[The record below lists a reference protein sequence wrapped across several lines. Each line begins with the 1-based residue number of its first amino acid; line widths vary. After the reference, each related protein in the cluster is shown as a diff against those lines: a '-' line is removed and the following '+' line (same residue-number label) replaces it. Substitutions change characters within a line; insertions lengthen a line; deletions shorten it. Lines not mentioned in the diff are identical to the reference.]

1 MGFSVCYFFRSCRD
15 CRRALQYDNKF
26 GVIKTGISGLLLS
39 GKEKDMSGRVLIIPI
54 WLFAIVLLTLSA
66 YSTELLATDEYV
78 PGIQELYRLERLG
91 IFKESIKVAS
101 ISSYDRTGGN
111 NDGFGGQYSFV
122 RKEKDG
128 LVLAD
133 LQGPGVVYRIWTP
146 TPTDDTVE
154 FYFDGESE
162 PSIRVKFRELFMGKH
177 PVFVRPLVG
186 YGAGGFYSYV
196 PLTYKKSCK
205 VFIRAE
211 RLQFYQINY
220 ATYPEGTAIVSFP
233 NQPAE
238 EYRTHLEKARGLFDS
253 CGGDISSYAVPPG
266 GWIERFS
273 TKVRLKPSES
283 VRIFEINRPGR
294 IVGIRISPA
303 DALVDKDRG
312 VILRAYW
319 DGDEKPAILSPF
331 GDFFGYAWGEPATKS
346 LLVGTANRVSYCY
359 FPMPFDK
366 SARIELLSEQRLG
379 KETELEA
386 EVLFV
391 PVARRENEGRFYAI
405 WRREN
410 PTIKGKP
417 FTFIETGGR
426 GHLVGFIQQSQGFES
441 ANTYFFEGD
450 DQTTIDGE
458 LVVHGTGSED
468 MYNGGWYDVA
478 GRWDS
483 KRSFPLSGCLGY
495 KKHLGRTGG
504 YRFLLGDAYA
514 YRKSILQTIEH
525 APTGNELLNDYCAVT
540 YLYSQDR
547 PTCEFT
553 LPTAAERRVIDLK
566 RIIFATWWN
575 IPISAF
581 SYRSGTLTKN
591 SEKLDGKD
599 VRFLSLR
606 AEGGDTFGHHFI
618 CFVCELPAAGKYRIS
633 LDAVK
638 GPSQGKVQMFMD
650 EAPVGPEVDLYAPQR
665 QPAPG
670 QYVGTLNLA
679 EGPNKL
685 LFKLV
690 GKNAASQDLR
700 LDLTNIV
707 CERID

>member
-1 MGFSVCYFFRSCRD
+1 MP
-15 CRRALQYDNKF
+15 
-26 GVIKTGISGLLLS
+26 LLD
-39 GKEKDMSGRVLIIPI
+39 KEKEMNGHVLFSPI
-54 WLFAIVLLTLSA
+54 RLFAIVLFSLSI
-66 YSTELLATDEYV
+66 YSTELSAAGDLD
-78 PGIQELYRLERLG
+78 PGIQELYRLDRLG
-91 IFKESIKVAS
+91 VFKESIKVAS
-101 ISSYDRTGGN
+101 VSSYDRTGGN

-133 LQGPGVVYRIWTP
+133 LQGPGVIYRIWTP
-146 TPTDDTVE
+146 TPTDDMLE

-162 PSIRVKFRELFMGKH
+162 PGIRVKFRELFMGKH

-196 PLTYKKSCK
+196 PLTYEKSCK

-211 RLQFYQINY
+211 RLQFYQINF

-233 NQPAE
+233 NQTAD
-238 EYRTHLEKARGLFDS
+238 EYKSHLEKARGLFYSYGSDV
-253 CGGDISSYAVPPG
+253 SSYVVPPG
-266 GWIERFS
+266 GSIERFS
-273 TKVRLKPSES
+273 TKVRLKPSEA
-283 VRIFEINRPGR
+283 VRIFETNRPGR
-294 IVGIRISPA
+294 IVGIRISPPE
-303 DALVDKDRG
+303 ALVDKERG

-319 DGDEKPAILSPF
+319 DGDEEPAILSPV
-331 GDFFGYAWGEPATKS
+331 GDFFGYAWGESATKS

-366 SARIELLSEQRLG
+366 SARIELLSEQRSG
-379 KETELEA
+379 RETELEA

-410 PTIKGKP
+410 PTTRGKP

-426 GHLVGFIQQSQGFES
+426 GHLVGFIQQSQGFVS
-441 ANTYFFEGD
+441 GNTYFFEGD

-458 LVVHGTGSED
+458 LVIHGTGSED
-468 MYNGGWYDVA
+468 MYNGGWYDVT
-478 GRWDS
+478 GRWDT

-504 YRFLLGDAYA
+504 YRFLLGDVYS

-525 APTGNELLNDYCAVT
+525 APMGNELLNDYCAVT
-540 YLYSQDR
+540 FLYSRDR

-553 LPTAAERRVIDLK
+553 LPPAAERKVIDLK

-581 SYRSGTLTKN
+581 SYRNGTLTKN

-599 VRFLSLR
+599 IRFLSLR

-618 CFVCELPAAGKYRIS
+618 CFVCELPADGKYKVS

-638 GPSQGKVQMFMD
+638 GPSQGRIQMFMD
-650 EAPVGPEVDLYAPQR
+650 EAPVGPEVDLYAAQR
-665 QPAPG
+665 QPAPD
-670 QYVGTLNLA
+670 QYIGTLNLA

-690 GKNAASQDLR
+690 GKNAESQGLR

>member
-1 MGFSVCYFFRSCRD
+1 MGFPEDYLFRSCVNYGI
-15 CRRALQYDNKF
+15 ALQYDNKF
-26 GVIKTGISGLLLS
+26 SIIKTGISELSPS
-39 GKEKDMSGRVLIIPI
+39 GKEKEMKGHVLFGSIRFCTVA
-54 WLFAIVLLTLSA
+54 LFCLFV
-66 YSTELLATDEYV
+66 YSTDLSSADEFA
-78 PGIQELYRLERLG
+78 PGIQELYRLDRLG
-91 IFKESIKVAS
+91 VFKESTKVAS

-133 LQGPGVVYRIWTP
+133 LHGPGVIYRIWTP
-146 TPTDDTVE
+146 TPTDDMLE
-154 FYFDGESE
+154 FYFDGEKE
-162 PSIRVKFRELFMGKH
+162 PSIQVKFRELFMGKH

-196 PLTYKKSCK
+196 PLTYEKSCK

-211 RLQFYQINY
+211 RLQFYQINF

-233 NQPAE
+233 NQPAD
-238 EYRTHLEKARGLFDS
+238 EYSSHLEKARRVFGS
-253 CGGDISSYAVPPG
+253 YGSDISSYVVPPG
-266 GWIERFS
+266 ESIERFS
-273 TKVRLKPSES
+273 TKVRLKPSEAA
-283 VRIFEINRPGR
+283 RIFETNRPGR
-294 IVGIRISPA
+294 IVGIRISPPE
-303 DALVDKDRG
+303 ALADKDRS

-319 DGDEKPAILSPF
+319 DGDKEPAILSPA

-346 LLVGTANRVSYCY
+346 LPVGTADGVSYCY

-366 SARIELLSEQRLG
+366 SARIELLSQQRSG

-386 EVLFV
+386 EVIFV
-391 PVARRENEGRFYAI
+391 SVVRRENEGKFYAI
-405 WRREN
+405 WQREN
-410 PTIKGKP
+410 PTVKGKP
-417 FTFIETGGR
+417 FKFIETRGR

-441 ANTYFFEGD
+441 GNTYYFEGD

-458 LVVHGTGSED
+458 LVIHGTGSED
-468 MYNGGWYDVA
+468 FYNGGWYDVA
-478 GRWDS
+478 GRWDA
-483 KRSFPLSGCLGY
+483 KRSFPLSGCIGY

-504 YRFLLGDAYA
+504 YRFLLGDAYS

-547 PTCEFT
+547 PTCEFA
-553 LPTAAERRVIDLK
+553 LPPATERKVIDLK
-566 RIIFATWWN
+566 RIVFATWWN

-581 SYRSGTLTKN
+581 SYRNGTLTKN
-591 SEKLDGKD
+591 SEKIDGRD

-618 CFVCELPAAGKYRIS
+618 CFVCELPAAGKYKVS

-638 GPSQGKVQMFMD
+638 GPSQAIVQMFMD
-650 EAPVGPEVDLYAPQR
+650 EAPVGPKVDLYAAQR
-665 QPAPG
+665 QPAPD
-670 QYVGTLNLA
+670 QYLGALDLT

-690 GKNAASQDLR
+690 GRNAETKALG
-700 LDLTNIV
+700 LDITNII

>member
-1 MGFSVCYFFRSCRD
+1 MSDRLPYSPVCLFIVATFS
-15 CRRALQYDNKF
+15 
-26 GVIKTGISGLLLS
+26 LS
-39 GKEKDMSGRVLIIPI
+39 IYPAE
-54 WLFAIVLLTLSA
+54 LSIA
-66 YSTELLATDEYV
+66 NEWV
-78 PGIQELYRLERLG
+78 PGIQELYRLDRLAVL
-91 IFKESIKVAS
+91 KKSIRVAS
-101 ISSYDRTGGN
+101 VSSYDRTGGN

-133 LQGPGVVYRIWTP
+133 LQGPGAIYRIWTP
-146 TPTDDTVE
+146 TPTDDILE
-154 FYFDGESE
+154 FYFDGENK
-162 PSIRVKFRELFMGKH
+162 PGIRVKFRDLFLGKH

-196 PLTYKKSCK
+196 PLTYEKSCK

-220 ATYPEGTAIVSFP
+220 VRYSEGTPIVSFP
-233 NQPAE
+233 KQPAD
-238 EYRTHLEKARGLFDS
+238 EYNSHIEKATELFES
-253 CGGDISSYAVPPG
+253 YGSDISSYVAPPG
-266 GWIERFS
+266 GSIERFS
-273 TKVRLKPSES
+273 TKVWLKPSET
-283 VRIFEINRPGR
+283 VRIFETDRPGR
-294 IVGIRISPA
+294 IVGIRILPPE
-303 DALVDKDRG
+303 ALVDKDRR

-319 DGDEKPAILSPF
+319 DGDEEPAILCPA
-331 GDFFGYAWGEPATKS
+331 GDFFGYAWGEPATMS
-346 LLVGTANRVSYCY
+346 LLVGTANGASYCY

-366 SARIELLSEQRLG
+366 SARIELFSERSLA
-379 KETELEA
+379 KEIELEV

-391 PVARRENEGRFYAI
+391 PVARRENEGQFYSI

-410 PTIKGKP
+410 PTTKGKS
-417 FTFIETGGR
+417 FTFIETEGQ

-441 ANTYFFEGD
+441 GNTYFFEGD

-458 LVVHGTGSED
+458 LVIHGTGSED
-468 MYNGGWYDVA
+468 FYNGGWYDVT

-504 YRFLLGDAYA
+504 YRFLLGDAYY
-514 YRKSILQTIEH
+514 YRKNILQTIEH
-525 APTGNELLNDYCAVT
+525 APTGNDLLNDYCAVT
-540 YLYSQDR
+540 FLYSQDK
-547 PTCEFT
+547 PTCEFY
-553 LPTAAERRVIDLK
+553 LPAPAERKVIDLK
-566 RIIFATWWN
+566 RIVFATWWN

-581 SYRSGTLTKN
+581 SYRNATLTK
-591 SEKLDGKD
+591 SAEKLDGKD

-606 AEGGDTFGHHFI
+606 AEGNDTFGHHYI

-650 EAPVGPEVDLYAPQR
+650 EAPVGPEVDLYAAER
-665 QPAPG
+665 ERALDE
-670 QYVGTLNLA
+670 YIGTLNLV
-679 EGPNKL
+679 EGANRL

-690 GKNAASQDLR
+690 GKHTESQGLS
-700 LDLTNIV
+700 LDLTNII
-707 CERID
+707 CECVD